1 MEAKQKKIVE
11 FLSTCNTQFTI
22 PVYQRNYNWTETHCK
37 VLFSDIMEAA
47 LNDNMISHFLGS
59 IVYIHE
65 GVYSIS
71 KREFSI
77 IGSND

>member
-11 FLSTCNTQFTI
+11 FLSTANTQFTI
-22 PVYQRNYNWTETHCK
+22 PVYQRNYNWIEHHCK
-37 VLFSDIMEAA
+37 ILFNDIIEASS
-47 LNDNMISHFLGS
+47 NDKITSHFLGS

-77 IGSND
+77 IDGQ